1 MDNTWDLN
9 NTPNTL
15 IRWQPKVVKAKD
27 VIVIYNI
34 PPDMQSNAFLTISDM
49 AFAISDKVT
58 TIGRNHHNNFAI
70 KGDMYISSFH
80 AKIFHRDDEFFI
92 IDENSTNGTFI
103 NRNPIFKGELYQLQ
117 KNDQIQLGVNTII
130 EFNRFS
136 T

>member
-1 MDNTWDLN
+1 MDKLPDF

-15 IRWQPKVVKAKD
+15 IRWQPKVVKANN

-49 AFAISDKVT
+49 TFAISNKIT
-58 TIGRNHHNNFAI
+58 TIGRNHNNNFCI

-80 AKIFHRDDEFFI
+80 TKIFHKDDEFFI

-103 NRNPIFKGELYQLQ
+103 NRNPIFKGELYQLA
-117 KNDQIQLGVNTII
+117 KGDQIQLGVNTII
-130 EFNRFS
+130 EFTRFS
-136 T
+136 L